1 VTTSYPLITLTSDF
15 GHDEPFV
22 GMMKG
27 VILSRYPAA
36 RIVDLTHE
44 IPLFSPAIAGFWI
57 QRSLAY
63 FPTGTVHVAIVDPG
77 VGSARR
83 ILGVAVQGQVV
94 LAPDNGLVTPLLE
107 AEESSH
113 IREVS
118 QETLDAVGLPPSA
131 TFHGRDLFAPLAA
144 ALVSGTLVFEQLGP
158 STDVVRR
165 LEFLT
170 PKVSE
175 TEIAGKVLLTD
186 RFGNLVTN
194 LPGEYL
200 QHWAQ
205 CEVSIGER
213 RIPIGRT
220 YSDAPAGGLI
230 AVVNA
235 HNLIEIAANR
245 NRAADLLV
253 RQTAAKI
260 LIRPLKA

>member
-1 VTTSYPLITLTSDF
+1 MTSDF

-44 IPLFSPAIAGFWI
+44 IPLFAPAVAGFWV
-57 QRSLAY
+57 QRSLGY

-77 VGSARR
+77 VGTARR
-83 ILGVAVQGQVV
+83 IIGVAVQGQVV
-94 LAPDNGLVTPLLE
+94 LAPDNGLITPLLE
-107 AEESSH
+107 AEEATH

-158 STDVVRR
+158 SIDDVRR
-165 LEFLT
+165 LDIVT
-170 PKVSE
+170 PKVSDL
-175 TEIAGKVLLTD
+175 EICGRVLVTD
-186 RFGNLVTN
+186 RFGNLITN

-200 QHWAQ
+200 HRWPE
-205 CEVSIGER
+205 CEISLGER
-213 RIPIGRT
+213 RHIAIGRT

-230 AVVNA
+230 ALVNA

-245 NRAADLLV
+245 SRAADLLTPQISARV
-253 RQTAAKI
+253 V
-260 LIRPLKA
+260 IRPTNSD